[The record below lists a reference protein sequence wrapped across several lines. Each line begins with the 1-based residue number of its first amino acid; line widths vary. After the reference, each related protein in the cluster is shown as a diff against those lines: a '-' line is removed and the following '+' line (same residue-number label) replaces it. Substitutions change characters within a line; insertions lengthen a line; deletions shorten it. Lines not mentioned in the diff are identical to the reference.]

1 MGKIVIIS
9 TFKTVQNVSVCVH
22 VQESKQ
28 KNKEEKIVDGRDAE
42 GVKMLQN
49 TKKLMTQ
56 KFFPDKNKRFEKRR
70 IDRWREKKRRI
81 DRDRYREREREEENN
96 DEIMD
101 IKVLKY

>member
-49 TKKLMTQ
+49 TKKLMT
-56 KFFPDKNKRFEKRR
+56 
-70 IDRWREKKRRI
+70 
-81 DRDRYREREREEENN
+81 
-96 DEIMD
+96 
-101 IKVLKY
+101 